1 MLPRSPAQQVH
12 PSSGRATWR
21 HTPEKYLPPSL
32 RLMSGENETCAN
44 AQWLVDR
51 TTSDGSVYVLS
62 LAGAQIANMEL
73 DIAPE
78 ELAYL
83 N

>member
-1 MLPRSPAQQVH
+1 
-12 PSSGRATWR
+12 
-21 HTPEKYLPPSL
+21 
-32 RLMSGENETCAN
+32 MSGENETCAN

-73 DIAPE
+73 DIAPV